1 MTEQLEQRSPEWFEA
16 RKGRITASIVGAILG
31 HAPYMTRA
39 DALRSMVRATLGAE
53 SEFTGNVA
61 TEYGKFHED
70 GALMEYRME
79 TSSDVDAVGFVAKED
94 WAGFSPDGIVK
105 GLKRGLEI
113 KCPFSLRK
121 GTTPEKGFKSIFSEE
136 LAHYYDQVQFSMWCS
151 GFELWDFFQWCP
163 NDTMLQPV
171 DVDQQWQDENL
182 PRLRQFYAEYLDA
195 LKDPDDYL
203 APKRVTID
211 TPESQRIVSEYDELQ
226 EAIEN
231 ATARRKELLAEM
243 VRIADGKNAEFAGR
257 KLTETKRQGS
267 ISYAKALKEYAP
279 DADLEQFRGKA
290 SASWGLR

>member
-1 MTEQLEQRSPEWFEA
+1 MKQRSPEWFEA

-61 TEYGKFHED
+61 TEYGTFHED
-70 GALMEYRME
+70 GALLEYRME
-79 TSSDVDAVGFVAKED
+79 TGNDVDAVGFIAKED

-105 GLKRGLEI
+105 GKKRGLEI
-113 KCPFSLRK
+113 KCPYSLRK
-121 GTTPEKGFKSIFSEE
+121 GVTPEKGFKSIFDDD
-136 LAHYYDQVQFSMWCS
+136 LAHYYDQVQFSMWCG
-151 GFELWDFFQWCP
+151 GFDLWDFFQWCP
-163 NDTMLQPV
+163 NGTRLEPV
-171 DVDQQWQDENL
+171 DVDKEWQDENL

-195 LKDPDDYL
+195 LKYPDDYI

-211 TPESQRIVSEYDELQ
+211 TPEAQRIAAEYDELQ

-231 ATARRKELLAEM
+231 AKARREELLAEM

-257 KLTETKRQGS
+257 KLTETKRAGS
-267 ISYAKALKEYAP
+267 ISYAKALKKYAP
-279 DADLEQFRGKA
+279 DADLEPFRGKE
-290 SASWGLR
+290 SKFWGLR